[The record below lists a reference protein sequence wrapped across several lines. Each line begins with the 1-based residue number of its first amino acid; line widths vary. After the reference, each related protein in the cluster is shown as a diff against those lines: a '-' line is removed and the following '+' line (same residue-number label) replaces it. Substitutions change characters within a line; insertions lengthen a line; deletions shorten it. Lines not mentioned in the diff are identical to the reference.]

1 MTEISPARFVLD
13 CLFAPAER
21 GLVRHLLRRR
31 QDLRRRPKSSSRWST
46 TS

>member
-21 GLVRHLLRRR
+21 GLLRRLLRRR
-31 QDLRRRPKSSSRWST
+31 PGRPAARRP
-46 TS
+46 